1 MRDIT
6 TPLFWPVRVWFA
18 WDWIIAL
25 GKGFLSDRICPAIG
39 QGALAV
45 EVRCDDRLT
54 LDRVRTLDDRDSRRA
69 VEAERSLLNGLGG
82 GCQVPIAGLATV
94 DGAHLQLI
102 GLVGAADGSRLI
114 RESGQSTV
122 EEPLRLGRSVAQR
135 LLDRGA
141 AELLQM
147 TG

>member
-1 MRDIT
+1 MRGHYDAIV
-6 TPLFWPVRVWFA
+6 LACAGLVRLGLDHRIGERIPV
-18 WDWIIAL
+18 
-25 GKGFLSDRICPAIG
+25 DRICPAVG

-54 LDRVRTLDDRDSRRA
+54 LDRVRTLDDRDSRKA
-69 VEAERSLLNGLGG
+69 TEAERSLLNGLGG
-82 GCQVPIAGLATV
+82 GCQVPIAGFATV
-94 DGAHLQLI
+94 DGARLQLT

-122 EEPLRLGRSVAQR
+122 EEPLRLGRSVARR